1 MTRHLQVDSPA
12 WVWARDA
19 YWIAYVGAHP
29 EFPGGEWQAWNSDLD
44 LDGVFIT
51 AWIKRRNRSTD
62 GWNGPAQ
69 SIVWE
74 EMAVRFRQ
82 HISFLL

>member
-1 MTRHLQVDSPA
+1 MHLEAGSLA
-12 WVWARDA
+12 WHWARDA
-19 YWIAYVGAHP
+19 YWIASVGAHP
-29 EFPGGEWQAWNSDLD
+29 EFPGGEWQAWNSDLG
-44 LDGVFIT
+44 LVGVFLT